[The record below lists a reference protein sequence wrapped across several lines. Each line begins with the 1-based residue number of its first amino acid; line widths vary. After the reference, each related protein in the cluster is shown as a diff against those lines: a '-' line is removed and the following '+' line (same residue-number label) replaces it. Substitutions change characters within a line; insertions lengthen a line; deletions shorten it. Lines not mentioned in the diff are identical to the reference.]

1 MFTDIIEFHQRFELN
16 APDVPQLLGREAA
29 DFRIDF
35 MLEELHEFVNAH
47 NAGDLVKAADALADL
62 TYVVLGTAYLM
73 GLPFNDVWYAVHN
86 ANMTKVRAQSAAES
100 KRGSQLDV
108 VKPEGFVP
116 PDESIRM
123 LLQDWGAKV

>member
-16 APDVPQLLGREAA
+16 APDVPQLLDKDTA

-35 MLEELHEFVNAH
+35 MQEELHEFINAH

-73 GLPFNDVWYAVHN
+73 GLPFNDVWDSVHR
-86 ANMTKVRAQSAAES
+86 ANMTKVRAQSADES